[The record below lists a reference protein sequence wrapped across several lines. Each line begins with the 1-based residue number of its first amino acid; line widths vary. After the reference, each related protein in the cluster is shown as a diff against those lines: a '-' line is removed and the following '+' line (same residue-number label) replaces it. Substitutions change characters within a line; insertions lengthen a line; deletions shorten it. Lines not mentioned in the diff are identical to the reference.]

1 MRILGV
7 DFTSSASGDKV
18 NHLVECELDGGVLR
32 CASAS
37 RLGRAGQLEGLL
49 RAGGEWVLGLDF
61 PFGLPEQFVAGQ
73 QWPAAWH
80 EYARHASRLDYG
92 SFRATI
98 EAFRASRPDGDKQP
112 RRVVDRLAK
121 SQSPL
126 TTVRTPVANMF
137 HVGVRYLLDAPCD
150 VVPFRMTGAA
160 RVVVEA
166 YPALV
171 ARQLVAG
178 NRYKDG
184 EPSQTREVRDTM
196 LRRLERGDLSRSYG
210 LDVTMAPAL
219 REQALEDDM
228 GDVIDS
234 LLCAMQAAWAYT
246 KRHAGWGAPA
256 GVTAEGWIV
265 DPCLADASDGVMFPP
280 PGAFNS
286 SRTRVRPVF
295 GDLLR
300 RDPTGRRWLPSLL
313 RLAPRNTAL
322 AQALAQG
329 GTALDGACLA
339 SREVQV
345 PGDAPEV
352 LPGCFER
359 AFPPPAALLRWCLE
373 EPARLARPLRRGDQE
388 TKPLGR
394 RNRAALLGPA
404 GPGRD
409 AAQQAGLSELQR
421 LGSTGSRRAWWAFEG
436 FTSVDCALET
446 GELLLLI
453 EGKRFEPVS
462 SAGSWIPDR
471 NQISRNLEVA
481 SDYAAQAV
489 KQFAVLLI
497 GPDNCQA
504 PDDETLVKGW
514 PHLDVAAQN
523 RLLDHFLGAVSW
535 RQVCSA
541 VDVDYDSLP
550 VTSADARAEATR
562 AT

>member
-18 NHLVECELDGGVLR
+18 NQLVECELDGGVLR

-49 RAGGEWVLGLDF
+49 RADGEWVLGLDF
-61 PFGLPEQFVAGQ
+61 PFGLPEQFLTDQ
-73 QWPAAWH
+73 QWPADWH
-80 EYARHASRLDYG
+80 RYARHASRLDYG
-92 SFRATI
+92 AFRSGI
-98 EAFRASRPDGDKQP
+98 EAFRASRPPGDKQP
-112 RRVVDRLAK
+112 GRAVDRLAK

-137 HVGVRYLLDAPCD
+137 HVGVPYLLDAPCD
-150 VVPFRMTGAA
+150 VLPFRMTGAA

-184 EPSQTREVRDTM
+184 EHSQTREVRDTM
-196 LRRLERGDLSRSYG
+196 LRRLERGDLSRPYG
-210 LDVTMAPAL
+210 FDVTIAPAL
-219 REQALEDDM
+219 REHALEDDK

-234 LLCAMQAAWAYT
+234 LLCAMLAAWAYT
-246 KRHAGWGAPA
+246 RRHAGWGVPA

-265 DPCLADASDGVMFPP
+265 DPCLADARDGMMLPP

-300 RDPTGRRWLPSLL
+300 RDPTGRRWLSSLL
-313 RLAPRNTAL
+313 QLAPRNTAL
-322 AQALAQG
+322 AQALAQRA
-329 GTALDGACLA
+329 TALDGACLA

-345 PGDAPEV
+345 PGDGPEV

-359 AFPPPAALLRWCLE
+359 TLPPPGALLKWCLDN
-373 EPARLARPLRRGDQE
+373 PDRLARPLRRGE
-388 TKPLGR
+388 HEVKPLGPKH
-394 RNRAALLGPA
+394 RAALLGPA
-404 GPGRD
+404 GPARD
-409 AAQQAGLSELQR
+409 AAQR
-421 LGSTGSRRAWWAFEG
+421 LGLAELSRLGPEGSRRAWWAFEG

-446 GELLLLI
+446 PELLLLI

-481 SDYAAQAV
+481 SDYAAQTG

-504 PDDETLVKGW
+504 PEDETLTKGW
-514 PHLDVAAQN
+514 PHPDVPAQN

-550 VTSADARAEATR
+550 GTSADARAR
-562 AT
+562 ATPAT